1 MWRQWLQEY
10 CAICGAGVGGFM
22 GHVWSQQ
29 LVGTEC
35 LSVSVEPAPQ
45 IAGSRCSFPGQQ
57 GLWYPLCRENA
68 SASNQER

>member
-1 MWRQWLQEY
+1 MLSVVSGW
-10 CAICGAGVGGFM
+10 VGLW

-35 LSVSVEPAPQ
+35 LSVSAEPAPQ

-57 GLWYPLCRENA
+57 GLTALWYPLCRENA
-68 SASNQER
+68 SASNRER